1 MLEPSILFCCL
12 LPFLFIFIKSF
23 PTIFSNKHKSNPFIV
38 NYFSLYTNR
47 HHLIQWTSK
56 IVNSSP
62 TLTIIIRRPFSPNRV
77 ITANPEVVHH
87 ILYTKFSTYPKG
99 EMIRTTLSDFLGEG
113 IFNID
118 GDNWKFQRQ
127 ISSHEFNTKSLR
139 NFVENV
145 VDFELNERLIP
156 ILKTAAVNE
165 TVLDLQD
172 ILQRFTFD
180 NICRIAFGY
189 DPGYL
194 TSSLTK
200 PEFAVAFEDAVR
212 ITTERFPVITPIL
225 WKIKRFFNVGSEKRL
240 REAVLE
246 VRRFAR
252 KILNEKKQ
260 EPAGKSLD
268 GSSDLLSR
276 FISSGYSDER
286 LLTDIVI
293 SFILAGRDTTSSAL
307 TWFIWIL
314 CKNPKIEEKV
324 VKEIREK
331 SDSPIYDEVKDMVYT
346 HASICESMRLYP
358 PVPLDS
364 KVCSADDIWP
374 DGTVMKKG
382 TMVTYHTYAMG
393 RLENIWGQDC
403 MEFRPERWLEKD
415 DSTTKVKFVAKDS
428 YMYPVFQAG
437 PRICLGKDMAFVQMQ
452 KVLASILRKFKVVP
466 VVDVNIEPVLEL
478 GLTLKMKNGFP
489 VRIVKR

>member
-1 MLEPSILFCCL
+1 NNKMLEPSILFCCL

-156 ILKTAAVNE
+156 MLKTAAVND

-189 DPGYL
+189 DP
-194 TSSLTK
+194 
-200 PEFAVAFEDAVR
+200 VAFEDAVR
-212 ITTERFPVITPIL
+212 ITTERFPVLTPIL
-225 WKIKRFFNVGSEKRL
+225 WKIKRIFNVGSEKRL

-260 EPAGKSLD
+260 EPADKSLD

-276 FISSGYSDER
+276 LFGRKIVNGYCNQLHTRREGHNLVGLDM
-286 LLTDIVI
+286 
-293 SFILAGRDTTSSAL
+293 
-307 TWFIWIL
+307 
-314 CKNPKIEEKV
+314 NPNIEEQV
-324 VKEIREK
+324 VKEIGEK

-393 RLENIWGQDC
+393 RLENIWGQDW

-452 KVLASILRKFKVVP
+452 KVLASILRRFKVVP

-489 VRIVKR
+489 VRIVER